1 MSTRL
6 QAWLSPLSFA
16 AYLAW
21 GAIGWELL
29 FTTPG
34 APAWLGAPAPTWL
47 LAGLHLAF
55 LALFVSVIGGRAADA
70 PWLRTR
76 VLLQFAV
83 AFALMMFAR
92 SSTLP
97 ILLILCVV
105 LAVHV
110 FRPRA
115 AVLVVL
121 AANVAMYLVYSEV
134 WQFRN
139 ALVSTLMH
147 MSFQGFA
154 GLTAWFGLSAE
165 RARDQLAAANAE
177 LLATRSLLA
186 ESARDGERLRLSRE
200 LHDVAGHKLTALKLN
215 LAALARDPRFADEAP
230 VALCARLAD
239 ELLADI
245 RGVVQQM
252 RGDEGLELAPAI
264 TALASP
270 FPRPRLH
277 LQIDEDARV
286 GSLAQAEALLRTVQ
300 EGLTNAARHS
310 QAGNLWVVLRREA
323 GGLRLDIRDDGRG
336 RGELKP
342 GNGLGGMRERLEAAG
357 GGLDVRRTDTGGVH
371 LQAWLPEAA

>member
-6 QAWLSPLSFA
+6 QTWLSPLSFA

-34 APAWLGAPAPTWL
+34 TPAWLGAPVPGWL
-47 LAGLHLAF
+47 LAALHLAF
-55 LALFVSVIGGRAADA
+55 LALFVSVIGQRADEA

-76 VLLQFAV
+76 VLLQFAI
-83 AFALMMFAR
+83 AFALMTMAR
-92 SSTLP
+92 NSTLP

-105 LAVHV
+105 QAVHV
-110 FRPRA
+110 FRPRP
-115 AVLVVL
+115 AVVLVL
-121 AANVAMYLVYSEV
+121 AANVVMYLVYSEL

-215 LAALARDPRFADEAP
+215 LAALARDPRYATEAP

-252 RGDEGLELAPAI
+252 RADEGLELAPAI

-336 RGELKP
+336 RGELRP